1 MVAPTQV
8 VKKQCSVNAKRITL
22 QDRALPDQGEQG
34 LSFSLSVPGN
44 QVFNQLDITP
54 IRKQGFELF
63 LSRLKH

>member
-1 MVAPTQV
+1 MLAPTHV

-34 LSFSLSVPGN
+34 LSLSLSEPGN

-54 IRKQGFELF
+54 IWKQGFELF